1 MIPYRQQAIPD
12 WLHKEVEQYFIPLP
26 FEPASIV
33 DIGEN
38 IGAFAQRA
46 HQQWPA
52 AQIYCYEPMPFNLI
66 QLRRNAPIG
75 TTVVSAAVRAQSG
88 LDEIFIGDNFV
99 TGGFSQLGRQTKQ
112 KILVE
117 CIAATELP
125 AADLLKIDTEGSEVE
140 ILQALSFETTRAVF
154 LEYHSLADARTIRE
168 LLTPQ
173 FHLAHE
179 HAEGAIGTY
188 IFLRN

>member
-1 MIPYRQQAIPD
+1 MIPYQHQAIPD
-12 WLHKEVEQYFIPLP
+12 WLQKEVEQYFISLP
-26 FEPASIV
+26 FEPTSIV
-33 DIGEN
+33 DIGAN

-140 ILQALSFETTRAVF
+140 ILQALSFETTKAVC
-154 LEYHSLADARTIRE
+154 LEYHSLDDAKTIRE
-168 LLTPQ
+168 LLASQ
-173 FHLAHE
+173 FYLAHE
-179 HAEGAIGTY
+179 HAEGALGTY
-188 IFLRN
+188 IFIRN

>member
-1 MIPYRQQAIPD
+1 M
-12 WLHKEVEQYFIPLP
+12 P

-33 DIGEN
+33 D

-168 LLTPQ
+168 LLTP
-173 FHLAHE
+173 
-179 HAEGAIGTY
+179 
-188 IFLRN
+188 